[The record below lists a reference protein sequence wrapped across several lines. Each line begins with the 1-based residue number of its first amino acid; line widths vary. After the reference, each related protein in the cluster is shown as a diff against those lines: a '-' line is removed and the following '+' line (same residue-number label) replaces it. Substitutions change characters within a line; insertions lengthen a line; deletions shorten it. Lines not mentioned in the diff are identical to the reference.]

1 MAKLHINLGTLRD
14 VICTRENTT
23 ERETAPVVPL
33 TDVVDRQ
40 LGHHGDFVG
49 VAVAPHEA
57 PHLGVLGLEA
67 GLPQPLE
74 VDGVDGNQT
83 SQSRVQHVR
92 LDQAGDVTWTCCGRY
107 T

>member
-23 ERETAPVVPL
+23 TESETAPMVPL
-33 TDVVDRQ
+33 TNVVDRQ

-49 VAVAPHEA
+49 VAIAPDEA

-74 VDGVDGNQT
+74 VDGVDGDQT
-83 SQSRVQHVR
+83 SQSWVQHIC
-92 LDQAGDVTWTCCGRY
+92 LDQAGDVTWTC
-107 T
+107 